1 MLSVLVTF
9 SQIDCFYEH
18 GSVCQE
24 PLLHYA
30 TSIVQHDDD
39 SVEMQLESPMA
50 VRYIHFD
57 GTVLS
62 EVKYAPSL
70 SQDYEIAKLK
80 DGNKPWS
87 PTVQLNPGGSR
98 FKTMALAGPII
109 AQKLFIKTSSKIHS
123 ATNVSLVLIM
133 SLQF

>member
-1 MLSVLVTF
+1 
-9 SQIDCFYEH
+9 
-18 GSVCQE
+18 
-24 PLLHYA
+24 
-30 TSIVQHDDD
+30 
-39 SVEMQLESPMA
+39 MA

-62 EVKYAPSL
+62 EVKYASSL

-80 DGNKPWS
+80 DGNQPWS
-87 PTVQLNPGGSR
+87 PTVQLNPGGLR